1 MREKDVSPNGVLG
14 RIIVDKKPN
23 GCTKC
28 PFCVDGN
35 CSAAGRMLPNVA
47 IEESHIKNGDA
58 LPDWCPLIEISREEI
73 YREVNHEY
81 RIEDAK
87 NQFEYY
93 MRIEGVDADRCKPDY
108 DCLASLFEKYHDCN
122 VAENDLWRAIIDD
135 YVKSVSRL
143 DRLGFDGMSDE
154 LMRHYG
160 VESIELVSE

>member
-1 MREKDVSPNGVLG
+1 MCNTNSMPCSVFGKIYVEN
-14 RIIVDKKPN
+14 KPN

-58 LPDWCPLIEISREEI
+58 LPDWCPLTKMSREKI
-73 YREVNHEY
+73 YREVLHEY
-81 RIEDAK
+81 FIEDAE

-93 MRIEGVDADRCKPDY
+93 MQINGIDASEYEPDY
-108 DCLASLFEKYHDCN
+108 DCLASLFEEWHDCN
-122 VAENDLWRAIIDD
+122 IADNDLWYTIIDD
-135 YVKSVSRL
+135 YVKSVSRI
-143 DRLGFDGMSDE
+143 DHFGFGGMSDE
-154 LMRHYG
+154 LMHHYG